1 LDENGSLVLEQNG
14 IDRLVTVGDVF
25 PVKTVTGG

>member
-1 LDENGSLVLEQNG
+1 VLEQNG

-25 PVKTVTGG
+25 PVNTGTGG